1 MDPTANGLTERARTK
16 KNGEFGINGILIK
29 SGNNLLVKI
38 KFRHWWYRLQPENHS
53 YISLMM
59 NLKKKNKTETENET
73 ATDSAFL
80 QITNHKSHLSYIRNE
95 HILICTHFNKSSF
108 LQQTTVKYIYTIYES
123 LRPMCIWVCMPNNYP
138 KSKSNTHNVMKLI
151 ALFCPF
157 IVRFFLFLCVHGGCL
172 LFYWLENRNL
182 TTNTL
187 SEMKGMA
194 IKSMHNNYKH
204 NTHNDSNEDIHLLR
218 TEIKILRSFA
228 TVSW

>member
-1 MDPTANGLTERARTK
+1 MLIHLHFTLTRNHFELWSNGPNRQWIDRESANEK

-108 LQQTTVKYIYTIYES
+108 LQQTTVKYI
-123 LRPMCIWVCMPNNYP
+123 
-138 KSKSNTHNVMKLI
+138 
-151 ALFCPF
+151 F
-157 IVRFFLFLCVHGGCL
+157 ISIQFM
-172 LFYWLENRNL
+172 NL
-182 TTNTL
+182 
-187 SEMKGMA
+187 
-194 IKSMHNNYKH
+194 
-204 NTHNDSNEDIHLLR
+204 
-218 TEIKILRSFA
+218 
-228 TVSW
+228 